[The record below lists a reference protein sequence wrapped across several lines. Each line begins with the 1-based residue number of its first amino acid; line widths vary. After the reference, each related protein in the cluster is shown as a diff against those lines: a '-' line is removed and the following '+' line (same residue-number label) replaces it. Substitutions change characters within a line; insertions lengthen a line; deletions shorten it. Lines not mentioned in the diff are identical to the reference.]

1 MNRLVLFLFLCPCA
15 VSSLLAQTVEKT
27 PSTGYFNLTQLSL
40 LIGETESGAPEQ
52 SAMIPSVVNISGYR
66 FSEHFSMGLGV
77 GMTPTPY
84 SHFPVFVDM
93 RYTFLKG
100 NLRPVLAIKGG
111 YSFARN
117 SKDFWNYGSNNDIK
131 NIGGGMFNPE
141 IGFRIPMS
149 DSADFLF
156 TLGYWYQRL
165 GSKAG
170 VYTSQVYERQL
181 NFNRLSFTIGF
192 MFN

>member
-1 MNRLVLFLFLCPCA
+1 MNGKTGERVNG
-15 VSSLLAQTVEKT
+15 LA
-27 PSTGYFNLTQLSL
+27 L

-84 SHFPVFVDM
+84 AHFPVFADF

-100 NLRPVLAIKGG
+100 ALSPVLALKGG

-117 SKDFWNYGSNNDIK
+117 NKDFWNYGYNENIK

-141 IGFRIPMS
+141 IGFKIPMS
-149 DSADFLF
+149 ERADFLF

-165 GSKAG
+165 GSKAEG
-170 VYTSQVYERQL
+170 YASQTYERQL

-192 MFN
+192 LFQ